1 MDRFDHENFHHKNP
15 LTGNDE
21 LERRLR
27 SERPELSA
35 IRLDALKQTVWQ
47 RATSS
52 GRAPAMLG
60 RSFMKSRLAL
70 TAILVLGVMMSGT
83 GATIAITGASDNG
96 SAGVA
101 QYGQS
106 QEEGNGDLAG
116 AQQGGGDDTQP
127 AEQVAAQGDSG
138 SLPFT
143 GFLAIPLL
151 VGGVAL
157 VGTGAVLRR
166 RTRE

>member
-1 MDRFDHENFHHKNP
+1 MDHFDNQNHLAE
-15 LTGNDE
+15 DE

-27 SERPELSA
+27 SERPELNA
-35 IRLDALKQTVWQ
+35 IRMDAIKGNV
-47 RATSS
+47 RRRVGAS
-52 GRAPAMLG
+52 GRVPVTFG

-83 GATIAITGASDNG
+83 GATIAITGASDSG

-101 QYGQS
+101 QYGPGS
-106 QEEGNGDLAG
+106 LGGEEEENGNLAG
-116 AQQGGGDDTQP
+116 AQQGGGGGDTQP
-127 AEQVAAQGDSG
+127 TQQVAAQGDSG

-143 GFLAIPLL
+143 GFVAIPLL

-157 VGTGAVLRR
+157 AGTGLVLRR
-166 RTRE
+166 KTRE

>member
-1 MDRFDHENFHHKNP
+1 MDHFDNQNHLAE
-15 LTGNDE
+15 DE

-27 SERPELSA
+27 SERPELNA
-35 IRLDALKQTVWQ
+35 IRLDAIKGNV
-47 RATSS
+47 RRRVGS
-52 GRAPAMLG
+52 GHAPVTFG

-83 GATIAITGASDNG
+83 GATIAITGASDSG

-101 QYGQS
+101 QYGLGN
-106 QEEGNGDLAG
+106 EEEENGNLAG

-143 GFLAIPLL
+143 GFVAIPLL

-157 VGTGAVLRR
+157 AGTGLVLRR

>member
-1 MDRFDHENFHHKNP
+1 VDHFDNQNHLAEDR
-15 LTGNDE
+15 

-27 SERPELSA
+27 SERPELTD
-35 IRLDALKQTVWQ
+35 IRLDAIKGNVRRRVGAGGHARVTF
-47 RATSS
+47 
-52 GRAPAMLG
+52 G

-101 QYGQS
+101 QYGDQ
-106 QEEGNGDLAG
+106 QGNDDLAG
-116 AQQGGGDDTQP
+116 AQQGDSGGDDTQP
-127 AEQVAAQGDSG
+127 TAQVAAQGDSG

-151 VGGVAL
+151 LGGVAL
-157 VGTGAVLRR
+157 VGTGAVLRNR
-166 RTRE
+166 ARD

>member
-1 MDRFDHENFHHKNP
+1 MDRFDNENSFAQ
-15 LTGNDE
+15 DA
-21 LERRLR
+21 LEQRLR

-35 IRLDALKQTVWQ
+35 IRLDAVKGNVRRRIGTGGSAL
-47 RATSS
+47 AI
-52 GRAPAMLG
+52 PG

-70 TAILVLGVMMSGT
+70 TMILVLGVMMSGT
-83 GATIAITGASDNG
+83 GATIAITGASDTG

-101 QYGQS
+101 QYGNGNENG
-106 QEEGNGDLAG
+106 EEQGSGNLAG
-116 AQQGGGDDTQP
+116 EEQPSGGSEDSQP
-127 AEQVAAQGDSG
+127 VEQVAAQGGGG

-143 GFLAIPLL
+143 GFVAIPLL

-157 VGTGAVLRR
+157 AGTGAVLRR

>member
-1 MDRFDHENFHHKNP
+1 MDRFHHDNSLAGEDP
-15 LTGNDE
+15 

-27 SERPELSA
+27 TERPELSA
-35 IRLDALKQTVWQ
+35 IRLDALKQTVRQ
-47 RATSS
+47 RATS
-52 GRAPAMLG
+52 GGNAPAMLG

-83 GATIAITGASDNG
+83 GATIAITGASDTG

-101 QYGQS
+101 QYGDN
-106 QEEGNGDLAG
+106 EGTEQGGGNLAG
-116 AQQGGGDDTQP
+116 QEQGGGDNAQP
-127 AEQVAAQGDSG
+127 TEQVAAQGDSG

-157 VGTGAVLRR
+157 LGTGAVIRR

>member
-1 MDRFDHENFHHKNP
+1 MDRFDYDDHLAE
-15 LTGNDE
+15 DA

-27 SERPELSA
+27 SERPGLTA
-35 IRLDALKQTVWQ
+35 IRLDAIKGNVRRRVGTSGL
-47 RATSS
+47 AT
-52 GRAPAMLG
+52 ATFG

-83 GATIAITGASDNG
+83 GATIAITGASDDG

-101 QYGQS
+101 QYGDDRD
-106 QEEGNGDLAG
+106 EGGGGNLAG
-116 AQQGGGDDTQP
+116 VQQGGGGEETQP

-157 VGTGAVLRR
+157 VGTGAALRR
-166 RTRE
+166 RARE

>member
-1 MDRFDHENFHHKNP
+1 MDRFDQDDHLAE
-15 LTGNDE
+15 DA

-27 SERPELSA
+27 SERSELTA
-35 IRLDALKQTVWQ
+35 IRLDAIKGNVRRRVDTSGL
-47 RATSS
+47 AT
-52 GRAPAMLG
+52 ATFG

-83 GATIAITGASDNG
+83 GATIAITGASDDG

-106 QEEGNGDLAG
+106 QEEGGGNLAG
-116 AQQGGGDDTQP
+116 AQQGGGEETQP

-157 VGTGAVLRR
+157 VGTGAALRR
-166 RTRE
+166 RARE